1 MSEKETFEKLQT
13 IVSNQLGIEKEK
25 VVPSADFTKE
35 LGADSLDV
43 VELVMAFE
51 EEFEIEIDDE
61 VAGEMS
67 TVQDAL
73 NYILANKSDSTKVNE
88 LLFEYKMTK
97 LHSRFNMRYMDNVMI
112 GSIYNIH
119 PSELLFFSDWYLDY

>member
-1 MSEKETFEKLQT
+1 MSESATLAKLQE
-13 IVSNQLGIEKEK
+13 IVSKQLGIDEDK
-25 VVPSADFTKE
+25 VAPSADFSKE

-51 EEFEIEIDDE
+51 EAFEIEIEDE

-73 NYILANKSDSTKVNE
+73 DYIVANQ
-88 LLFEYKMTK
+88 
-97 LHSRFNMRYMDNVMI
+97 
-112 GSIYNIH
+112 
-119 PSELLFFSDWYLDY
+119 